1 VIFRRLR
8 LLNKNQLG
16 FTLIEL
22 LLILALTGAVT
33 SATTATVFQVFDGN
47 TRSSNQ
53 MEAIRQ
59 AQNAGYWVSHDAKMA
74 QVIHIG
80 DKPGTT
86 ELELVKL
93 NWTEWN
99 NTAHQASYTLQ
110 DTELWR
116 DYDGQSRLVAKYI
129 DPDPTNTSC
138 GIAAGSS
145 FNLPD
150 NNDAFT
156 ITSAAGGDS
165 GIITVATG
173 SISVTKTGTATYNS
187 GTGAWTTP
195 SAGDT
200 IVVAASSDKT
210 TGKWTSTAGTAIAT
224 ITTDTDNDV
233 TFSGGVLVFTV
244 TARVGVGS
252 QQQTEVRVYEVIPRP
267 TMI

>member
-22 LLILALTGAVT
+22 LLVLALTGAVT
-33 SATTATVFQVFDGN
+33 SATTATIFQVFDGN
-47 TRSSNQ
+47 TRSSNH

-80 DKPGTT
+80 DNPATT

-93 NWTEWN
+93 TWTEWN
-99 NTAHQASYTLQ
+99 NTTHQATYTLQ

-116 DYDGQSRLVAKYI
+116 DYDGQSRCVAEYI
-129 DPDPTNTSC
+129 DSDPANTNC
-138 GIAAGSS
+138 GVAAGSS

-150 NNDAFT
+150 SNDAFT

-173 SISVTKTGTATYNS
+173 GITVTKTGTATYNS
-187 GTGAWTTP
+187 GTGAWATP
-195 SAGDT
+195 GAGDT
-200 IVVAASSDKT
+200 IVVTANSSKT
-210 TGKWTSTAGTAIAT
+210 TGKWTSTAGTATAS
-224 ITTDTDNDV
+224 ITSDSDNDA
-233 TFSGGVLVFTV
+233 TLSGGVLVFTV

-267 TMI
+267 TM